1 MNRMTKQKDAK
12 FLTRRRF
19 MIGVSGVSVG
29 LPLLSS
35 IGSGP
40 ALAQEGASTPRFL
53 NFHCS
58 SGVDDERFWPGI
70 GALSEGAFAGT
81 GMEPIGRYAARML
94 IPRGV
99 HGYPV
104 GTWTGHLEGTIQALT
119 AAAYDANEIGM
130 GTSIEQLIARQVSG
144 KEALVLRPGGPDEGV
159 PAFNS
164 ISYTGPGQLVAPQ
177 TDPARAYRGMVGLS
191 VPSTDADTAG
201 ADLVAQRRTSVLDM
215 VRAEFEDLKA
225 LNLSSDDRQKLD
237 QHFELI
243 RDVETASTGA
253 ELIGC
258 NLDTAS
264 TSDLENL
271 DPERVEANENF
282 PLAARLHAKIAA
294 LALACGHS
302 QSVTLQ
308 WGAAVA
314 GSPMYQWD
322 GINHQY
328 RHHPLSHGTT
338 GDTGGDTVGGYRDM
352 LYEIDRWNMK
362 EFAALLDLLDS
373 YTEAGGRTL
382 LDNTVVLYTNEFS
395 NGQGHTTGDLPIAI
409 VGGSGYFKQG
419 ESIVVGGSS
428 ADIAGESS
436 GNSNR
441 MLATILASVGV
452 SQDGFSGGPAEEF
465 GELRA

>member
-1 MNRMTKQKDAK
+1 MTKQKDAK
-12 FLTRRRF
+12 FLSRRRF
-19 MIGVSGVSVG
+19 MVGMSGVSVG

-35 IGSGP
+35 IGPGP
-40 ALAQEGASTPRFL
+40 AQALTGQPAQRFL
-53 NFHCS
+53 SFHCS
-58 SGVDDERFWPGI
+58 SGVDDERFWPSV
-70 GALSEGAFAGT
+70 GALTEGSFSGR
-81 GMEPIGRYAARML
+81 GMEPIARYASRMV

-119 AAAYDANEIGM
+119 AAGYDGNEIGT
-130 GTSIEQLIARQVSG
+130 GTSIDQLISRHVSG
-144 KEALVLRPGGPDEGV
+144 KEALVLRPGGRDEGV

-164 ISYTGPGQLVAPQ
+164 ISYAGPGQLVSPE

-191 VPSTDADTAG
+191 NPGAAAGTPG
-201 ADLVAQRRTSVLDM
+201 ADLVAQRRGSVMDL
-215 VRAEFEDLKA
+215 VRAEFDDLKV
-225 LNLSSDDRQKLD
+225 LNLSTEDRQKLD

-243 RDVETASTGA
+243 REVEIESTDA
-253 ELIGC
+253 ELVGC

-282 PLAARLHAKIAA
+282 PLAARLHAKVAA

-338 GDTGGDTVGGYRDM
+338 GDFDGDMVAGYRDM
-352 LYEIDRWNMK
+352 IHEIDRWNMS
-362 EFAALLDLLDS
+362 EFAKLLDMLDS
-373 YTEAGGRTL
+373 YSEADGSTL
-382 LDNTVVLYTNEFS
+382 LDNMVVLYTNEFS

-409 VGGSGYFKQG
+409 VGGAGYFRRG
-419 ESIVVGGSS
+419 ESIIVGGSS
-428 ADIAGESS
+428 TDIAGQQM

-441 MLATILASVGV
+441 MLATVLGSLGV
-452 SQDGFSGGPAEEF
+452 SQEGFSGGPAEEF
-465 GELRA
+465 SELRA

>member
-1 MNRMTKQKDAK
+1 MTKTKDAK
-12 FLTRRRF
+12 FLNRRRF
-19 MIGVSGVSVG
+19 LLGASGVSVG

-35 IGSGP
+35 IGAGP
-40 ALAQEGASTPRFL
+40 AQAQSGAATPRFL

-70 GALSEGAFAGT
+70 GPLSEGAFSGK
-81 GMEPIGRYAARML
+81 GMEPVSRYASRML
-94 IPRGV
+94 VPRGV

-119 AAAYDANEIGM
+119 AAGYDGNELGT
-130 GTSIEQLIARQVSG
+130 GTSIDQLIARQLSG
-144 KEALVLRPGGPDEGV
+144 KEALVLRPGGRDEGV

-164 ISYTGPGQLVAPQ
+164 ISYTGPGQLAAAES
-177 TDPARAYRGMVGLS
+177 DPARAYRGMVGLQTGTEVS
-191 VPSTDADTAG
+191 VG
-201 ADLVAQRRTSVLDM
+201 EDLVAMRRQSVLDL
-215 VRAEFEDLKA
+215 VRGEFEDLQTW
-225 LNLSSDDRQKLD
+225 NLSSDDRQKLE

-243 RDVETASTGA
+243 RDVELEATGM

-258 NLDTAS
+258 NLDAAS
-264 TSDLENL
+264 ASDLENL

-294 LALACGHS
+294 LALACGYS
-302 QSVTLQ
+302 QSVVLQ

-338 GDTGGDTVGGYRDM
+338 GDNGGNAVEGYREM
-352 LYEIDRWNMK
+352 IYAIDRWNMN
-362 EFAALLDLLDS
+362 ELATLLDTLDG
-373 YTEAGGRTL
+373 YVEADGRTL

-395 NGQGHTTGDLPIAI
+395 NGQGHTTGDLPLAI
-409 VGGSGYFKQG
+409 FGGGGYFKLGESILVGGSQAAIEGQ
-419 ESIVVGGSS
+419 
-428 ADIAGESS
+428 AS

-441 MLATILASVGV
+441 MLATILASLGV
-452 SQDGFSGGPAEEF
+452 SQDGFSDRPADEF
-465 GELRA
+465 TELLA